1 MKTLVV
7 YYSRS
12 GNTKVIADEVAEAL
26 GADVEELKD
35 TKNRQGAIGYIRSG
49 WDSIRKTM
57 AKLEPTE
64 HDTAAYDL
72 VILGG
77 AIWASRICSP
87 TRTYAFTHKG
97 SLKSVA
103 FFCTSG
109 SSDSAWAQKG
119 FEVLDEATGMK
130 PVATLGVG
138 QKEVMTDH
146 EQAIAKFVASL
157 NSRGNN

>member
-35 TKNRQGAIGYIRSG
+35 TKNRQGAVGYMKSG
-49 WDSIRKTM
+49 RDAMKKTI
-57 AKLEPTE
+57 AKLEPTT
-64 HDTAAYDL
+64 HNPADYDI

-77 AIWASRICSP
+77 AIWASTICSP
-87 TRTYAFTHKG
+87 TRTYAAEHKG
-97 SLKSVA
+97 SFKRVA

-109 SSDSAWAQKG
+109 SSDPAWATKG
-119 FEVLDEATGMK
+119 FDALEEVTGMK

-138 QKEVMTDH
+138 QKEVMIDH
-146 EQAIAKFVASL
+146 EQPVADFVASL
-157 NSRGNN
+157 TQR